1 MGNACPEMAGM
12 AVIAEPHGDGP
23 LSHMATEDR

>member
-12 AVIAEPHGDGP
+12 AVTAEPHADGP
-23 LSHMATEDR
+23 LSHMATDR